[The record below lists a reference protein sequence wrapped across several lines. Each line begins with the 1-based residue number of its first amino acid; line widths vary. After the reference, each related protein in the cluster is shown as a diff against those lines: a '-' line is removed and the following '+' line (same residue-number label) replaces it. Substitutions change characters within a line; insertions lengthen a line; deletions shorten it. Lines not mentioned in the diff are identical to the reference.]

1 MLSILL
7 IILLSYLIGSIP
19 TSIILS
25 KLKDGTDI
33 RDYGSGNAGGTNAFR
48 ILGWRYG
55 LIVAVVD
62 IGKGIVATVLVSKL
76 RIDTIPFSNISI
88 IEVFA
93 GLSAIIGH
101 TFTLFAGFRG
111 GKGVATGAGMLIG
124 LNPVAFLICIAVFC
138 ITLFSSG
145 IVSIASMLGALTF
158 PVALFLFKIVFSSEI
173 DVFLLIFSLIIP
185 FFIIFT
191 HRENVLR
198 VFKGEEHIFGKIAI
212 FRGKRYRQADRQS

>member
-124 LNPVAFLICIAVFC
+124 LNPVAFLICIA
-138 ITLFSSG
+138 LF
-145 IVSIASMLGALTF
+145 AF
-158 PVALFLFKIVFSSEI
+158 VAI
-173 DVFLLIFSLIIP
+173 LII
-185 FFIIFT
+185 
-191 HRENVLR
+191 
-198 VFKGEEHIFGKIAI
+198 
-212 FRGKRYRQADRQS
+212 SC